1 MARFYLPMGGVSH
14 NGLSL
19 ALNQQKTTKGPLGE
33 ILIAHSLSPE
43 ISVIKALAA
52 QSGKAVADN
61 SNSAKPFES
70 DDPIYWITQ
79 AMMPW
84 GKDGGHWQVANS
96 DQSRFEKQRRAIEDK
111 LGPASMV
118 WASHAQIQARQQK
131 LFGPQLARHAESL
144 CPDREKLPRSS
155 FHILAQGPAL
165 GRDGQPCGRGHSAHS
180 IEGCASLV
188 YPMPAA
194 DDV

>member
-1 MARFYLPMGGVSH
+1 M
-14 NGLSL
+14 
-19 ALNQQKTTKGPLGE
+19 
-33 ILIAHSLSPE
+33 
-43 ISVIKALAA
+43 IKALAA

-84 GKDGGHWQVANS
+84 GKDGGHWQVATT

-131 LFGPQLARHAESL
+131 LFGANWRAMPKPVSR
-144 CPDREKLPRSS
+144 PRKAAAVFVS
-155 FHILAQGPAL
+155 HPRTKPCAGP
-165 GRDGQPCGRGHSAHS
+165 
-180 IEGCASLV
+180 
-188 YPMPAA
+188 
-194 DDV
+194 